1 MGEVALKLRV
11 IQPSGSPGV
20 SFYIFDTINQHQFEI
35 FVMKHIEM
43 AGKM

>member
-35 FVMKHIEM
+35 FVTKCIEM